1 MSLAE
6 ALPGGKFRIVDFTGG
21 VEMRLRLM
29 HRGLN
34 IGDIVR
40 VLGSGPMRGPVYV
53 ENLATGVRLALGR
66 GVASRILVE
75 PVR

>member
-1 MSLAE
+1 
-6 ALPGGKFRIVDFTGG
+6 
-21 VEMRLRLM
+21 MRLRLM

-40 VLGSGPMRGPVYV
+40 VLSSGPMRGPVYV

-66 GVASRILVE
+66 GVASRVLVE
-75 PVR
+75 PVK

>member
-1 MSLAE
+1 
-6 ALPGGKFRIVDFTGG
+6 
-21 VEMRLRLM
+21 MRLRLM

-53 ENLATGVRLALGR
+53 ENLATGVRLVLGR